1 MEDRPPNVTS
11 GDPIPEPEPAHT
23 ALTTASAKTLNGHDP
38 AEISDDER
46 ELEATELR
54 PVRQHR
60 NTKKPKPKATSRVLS
75 PGRPVLHWYDPIR
88 KLWRHQIRLSVPHVD
103 CRDHLGECAE
113 TETV

>member
-11 GDPIPEPEPAHT
+11 GDPIPEPEPAHVAPT
-23 ALTTASAKTLNGHDP
+23 LATAKTLNGHGP
-38 AEISDDER
+38 AETSEDER

-54 PVRQHR
+54 PVRQQQ
-60 NTKKPKPKATSRVLS
+60 NAKSQKPKTISRVLS

-103 CRDHLGECAE
+103 CRDHLGEYMQ
-113 TETV
+113 